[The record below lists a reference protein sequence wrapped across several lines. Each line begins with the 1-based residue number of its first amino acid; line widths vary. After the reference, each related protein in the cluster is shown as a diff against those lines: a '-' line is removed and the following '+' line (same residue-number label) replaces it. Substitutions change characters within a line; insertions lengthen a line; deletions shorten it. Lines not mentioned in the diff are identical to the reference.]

1 MGVLL
6 ATKGQS
12 EASLAAFRRAVE
24 LKPDYLEGL
33 KNLAKALREAKR
45 NVEMIE
51 VLRRIID
58 LKPGPEAPFN
68 ELAIA
73 LAEEYRLDE
82 ALEACHKDLALHPDS
97 AQSYLN
103 LGTTLHRMG
112 RISEALE
119 AGRRTLE
126 LDPQSAQA
134 HLNMSILHLLNG
146 DIERGW
152 TEYEWRWRVLRPI
165 IPEPR
170 FSQTLWDGSDLG
182 GRRILLH
189 PEGGYGDTIQ
199 FVRYAPMVAARGG
212 QVVLGCPEELF
223 RLLQTL
229 DGVTELAITGAEI
242 PKFEVQCPLLSLPR
256 VLKTTRNNV
265 PAQVPYLH
273 ADPGLS
279 RICRMSL
286 ASIPGRIK
294 IGLVWAG
301 RPEYFNDRN
310 RSIPLARF
318 VPLSKVPGAWFCSL
332 QKGKAGEQIQTL
344 PHDWNLTDWTRELQ
358 DFAATAALISNL
370 DLIISV
376 DTAMAHLA
384 GRWENRFGYCS
395 PILPIGAG

>member
-199 FVRYAPMVAARGG
+199 FVR
-212 QVVLGCPEELF
+212 
-223 RLLQTL
+223 
-229 DGVTELAITGAEI
+229 
-242 PKFEVQCPLLSLPR
+242 
-256 VLKTTRNNV
+256 
-265 PAQVPYLH
+265 
-273 ADPGLS
+273 
-279 RICRMSL
+279 
-286 ASIPGRIK
+286 
-294 IGLVWAG
+294 
-301 RPEYFNDRN
+301 
-310 RSIPLARF
+310 
-318 VPLSKVPGAWFCSL
+318 
-332 QKGKAGEQIQTL
+332 
-344 PHDWNLTDWTRELQ
+344 
-358 DFAATAALISNL
+358 
-370 DLIISV
+370 
-376 DTAMAHLA
+376 
-384 GRWENRFGYCS
+384 
-395 PILPIGAG
+395 